1 MNADDGNTETIVRRS
16 KRTFAE
22 EQNRRV
28 WSHESD
34 RRVQR
39 EEPVR

>member
-1 MNADDGNTETIVRRS
+1 MNADDGNTETIMRAINEHLR
-16 KRTFAE
+16 